1 MSTRAT
7 VYVRWAQYGTVKLYH
22 HCDGYISWLGN
33 RIVRSMQE
41 NGWNDVI
48 PSLFKIGGFEIDDV
62 KSIHWDVEYVYNID
76 ITHKT
81 VEFNGKS
88 EQMVEWKVEVRKWY
102 SEDKIKEQEG
112 VEIGRGWSMKND
124 TTRVWEDEK
133 IEKELDALEDKRW
146 DKDEE
151 ESVDCVANNELYN
164 AYYS

>member
-7 VYVRWAQYGTVKLYH
+7 VYVRGAQYGTIKLYH
-22 HCDGYISWLGN
+22 HCDGYVSWLGN
-33 RIVRSMQE
+33 NIVRCMQE
-41 NGWNDVI
+41 NGWVDVL
-48 PSLFKIGGFEIDDV
+48 PSLLKIRWFEIDDL
-62 KSIHWDVEYVYNID
+62 KSNHGDVEYVYNID

-112 VEIGRGWSMKND
+112 VEIGNGWSMKND
-124 TTRVWEDEK
+124 KTRVWEDEK
-133 IEKELDALEDKRW
+133 IEKELDALENRRW
-146 DKDEE
+146 DNDEDDRE
-151 ESVDCVANNELYN
+151 ECVANNELYN

>member
-7 VYVRWAQYGTVKLYH
+7 VYVRGAQYGTVKLYH

-41 NGWNDVI
+41 NGWVDVI
-48 PSLFKIGGFEIDDV
+48 PSLFKIGGFEIDDL
-62 KSIHWDVEYVYNID
+62 KSNHSDVEYVYNID

-81 VEFNGKS
+81 VEFNGKN
-88 EQMVEWKVEVRKWY
+88 ELMVEWKVEVRKWY

-112 VEIGRGWSMKND
+112 VEIGNGWSMKND

-133 IEKELDALEDKRW
+133 IERELSELENKRW
-146 DKDEE
+146 DNDEDNSE
-151 ESVDCVANNELYN
+151 ECVANNELYN